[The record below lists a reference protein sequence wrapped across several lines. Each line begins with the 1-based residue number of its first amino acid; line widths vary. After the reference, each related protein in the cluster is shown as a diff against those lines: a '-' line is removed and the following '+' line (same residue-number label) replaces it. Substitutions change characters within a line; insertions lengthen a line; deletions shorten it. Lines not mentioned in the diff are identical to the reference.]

1 MQDEKFCRKIIDEA
15 RKNIFKLEEE
25 SDIMVERPLFI
36 HIPYSKKKYQRIIR
50 LIKVI
55 NEKSEDFFFSPGQKS
70 THDICVTRKSNRLH
84 RLDSSDTSNESNG
97 KK

>member
-25 SDIMVERPLFI
+25 SDIIVERPLFI
-36 HIPYSKKKYQRIIR
+36 HIPYSKKKYRQIIR

-55 NEKSEDFFFSPGQKS
+55 NEKSEDFFFSPGQES
-70 THDICVTRKSNRLH
+70 THDICVTRKSNELH
-84 RLDSSDTSNESNG
+84 RLDSSDTSNGSNG